1 MRHRFHLKCRKRTG
15 LILGVAWLL
24 WAALP
29 VSAAGAKYGM
39 PEDTALS
46 GLAHVTG
53 ELPEDCFYHVSEDT
67 LELMDFKLDGTLRLT

>member
-39 PEDTALS
+39 PEDAALS
-46 GLAHVTG
+46 GLA
-53 ELPEDCFYHVSEDT
+53 
-67 LELMDFKLDGTLRLT
+67 